1 MLEALDPGS
10 TSLAKS
16 FVASLTLTDAA
27 AAQLD
32 GGANV
37 RRYVDRLLAAGLAG
51 DALIIIARALPTQL
65 AVAWCCECVR
75 TGLEGTGPANEAERA
90 AVALAEQCMQE
101 PSDDIRQL
109 CLEFAERARRR
120 TAGAWLVTAAAWADG
135 HLSPPGVATKVPA
148 PPEAVAA
155 AVIAALRLA
164 AAHAGAEEA
173 TRLNAYATRALA
185 VFGPRAVSR

>member
-10 TSLAKS
+10 NSLAKP

-27 AAQLD
+27 MAHLD

-37 RRYVDRLLAAGLAG
+37 RRYLDRLLAAGLAG
-51 DALIIIARALPTQL
+51 DVLVIIARALPVQL

-75 TGLEGTGPANEAERA
+75 TGLEGSGPANEAERA
-90 AVALAEQCMQE
+90 AVALAEQCLQE
-101 PSDDIRQL
+101 PTDEIRQL
-109 CLEFAERARRR
+109 CLEFAERARRQ

-135 HLSPPGVATKVPA
+135 YLSPPGVETKVPA

-155 AVIAALRLA
+155 AVVAALKLGA
-164 AAHAGAEEA
+164 ARMGLEESA
-173 TRLNAYATRALA
+173 RLNAYARRALT